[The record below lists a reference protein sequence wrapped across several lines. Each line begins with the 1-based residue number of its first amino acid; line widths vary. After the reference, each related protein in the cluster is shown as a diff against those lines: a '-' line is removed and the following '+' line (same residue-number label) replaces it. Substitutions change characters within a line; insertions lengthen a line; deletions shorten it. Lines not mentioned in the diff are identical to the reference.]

1 MTVQELIEE
10 LEKIED
16 KSVDVFYL
24 NAADLW
30 QEEIESVESIECRC
44 HRGIPRVILNY

>member
-16 KSVDVFYL
+16 KNRPVYYGDDPFYGGPVAYVVSINDYFL
-24 NAADLW
+24 FDK
-30 QEEIESVESIECRC
+30 EEIVLRQS
-44 HRGIPRVILNY
+44 